1 MFLKP
6 KRVVEIRCYH
16 VEGKFRKVT
25 PLEHVFRITD
35 ESGSYHVGPDEVLLY
50 HPNWGDGV
58 HIGKRS
64 DWYEYDP
71 LRGA

>member
-1 MFLKP
+1 
-6 KRVVEIRCYH
+6 
-16 VEGKFRKVT
+16 
-25 PLEHVFRITD
+25 LEHVFRITD